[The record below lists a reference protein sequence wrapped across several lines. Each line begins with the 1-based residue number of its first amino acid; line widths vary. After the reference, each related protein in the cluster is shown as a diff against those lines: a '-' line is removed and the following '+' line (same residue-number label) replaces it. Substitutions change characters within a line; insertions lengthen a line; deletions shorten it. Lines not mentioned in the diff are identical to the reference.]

1 MIDDEFLPST
11 QQDGL
16 TWSKT
21 APKVE
26 DLKHPTEYYWIR
38 GGNFNTTLIAA
49 AHSGVNSRIVSC
61 GELLKDLAAAKPLN
75 IKREYWPDV
84 NFELFANGYPL
95 HIWSGELERFN
106 LHNLEWAGP
115 IPRPAV

>member
-1 MIDDEFLPST
+1 MLDDEFLPST
-11 QQDGL
+11 QQAGL

-49 AHSGVNSRIVSC
+49 ANLGVNSKLVDAEWSICVP
-61 GELLKDLAAAKPLN
+61 KAKER
-75 IKREYWPDV
+75 KYWSDV
-84 NFELFANGYPL
+84 NFEIFANGYPS